1 MHLVVRRPQ
10 GLAVLAVLLL
20 LSGAVFAQGPADSAQ
35 GPNDSQPENPLKKL
49 SLEQLGN
56 VEVTTVSKEPEQVW
70 NTPAAITVL
79 TNEDIRR
86 SGATSILEALRL
98 VPGVD
103 MARNDSIGYS
113 VGIRGFETVFSK
125 GLLVMIDGRSLY
137 NTLFGGVYQD
147 LPDYPL
153 DDIDRIE
160 VIRGP
165 GATVWGSNAVN
176 GVINIISKKASDTQ
190 GGLVLTGGGTL
201 DQFRN
206 TLRYGGK
213 HGNMAYRV
221 YEESFSLGPEFHVGP
236 VPVNNYDD
244 WWTVRGGFRTDWTLS
259 SRDTLTF
266 QGDIFSSREGEQTSI
281 AVFNPPSE
289 INPVFRDTVSGGN
302 LLLHWNH
309 ILSNTSDFRVQTYY
323 DRVDRDRPQFDEHRD
338 NFDIDFVF
346 HKAVNSWNDVLLGA
360 GVRVN
365 PDKISTH
372 NPGSVDFFPANRTD
386 ALYSGFVQDEVK
398 LIPDKLSLTLGIKL
412 EHNDFSGFEFQPTG
426 RLLYRPR
433 PHQSYWV
440 AVTRAVQTPSRLDED
455 INIAAFAAAT
465 PPTFIRLIGQKSY
478 DSEPAVDYEAGY
490 RQLITS
496 HVYFDVAAFHN
507 SFHGLESVGNPAL
520 AIEATPPLPHAA
532 LDLFFLNGVAGNTDG
547 AEFSPNWQ
555 VRSWMQLSGSYSY
568 LTMNFVST
576 AGTIGTA
583 VAHNL
588 THSGPRNRVV
598 FTPRIELPGKFEIDP
613 TYRYEGSIA
622 PDANNPIPAYQTLDL
637 RLGRRLGSR
646 LDVSIVGQNLLQPHH
661 LEGNNLIG
669 IRRGVYAKLT
679 WKRE

>member
-1 MHLVVRRPQ
+1 MDLFVRRSQ
-10 GLAVLAVLLL
+10 SLALLAAILLFL
-20 LSGAVFAQGPADSAQ
+20 PEIAIAQS
-35 GPNDSQPENPLKKL
+35 PNDSQPDNPLKKL
-49 SLEQLGN
+49 TLEQLGN
-56 VEVTTVSKEPEQVW
+56 VEVTSVNKEPESVW
-70 NTPAAITVL
+70 NTPAAISVL

-86 SGATSILEALRL
+86 SGVTTILDALRL

-103 MARNDSIGYS
+103 ISRNDAIGYS

-125 GLLVMIDGRSLY
+125 GLLIMIDGRSLY

-153 DDIDRIE
+153 EDIDRIE

-165 GATVWGSNAVN
+165 GATVWGANAVN
-176 GVINIISKKASDTQ
+176 GVINIITKSSKDTQ
-190 GGLVLTGGGTL
+190 GGLVSVGGGSV

-206 TLRYGGK
+206 TVRYGGK
-213 HGNMAYRV
+213 HGKMTYRV
-221 YEESFSLGPEFHVGP
+221 YEESFSIGPEFHSQP
-236 VPVNNYDD
+236 RTVNNYDD
-244 WWTVRGGFRTDWTLS
+244 WWTARGGFRTDWEAG

-289 INPVFRDTVSGGN
+289 IFPIFRDRVSGGN
-302 LLLHWNH
+302 LLLHWKH
-309 ILSNTSDFRVQTYY
+309 TLTTTSDIALQTYV
-323 DRVDRDRPQFDEHRD
+323 DRVDRDRPQFGEKRD
-338 NFDIDFVF
+338 NFDIDVVY
-346 HKAVNSWNDVLLGA
+346 HRATSVWNDLLLG
-360 GVRVN
+360 GGFRVN

-372 NPGSVDFFPANRTD
+372 NPGSVDFLPAIRRD
-386 ALYSGFVQDEVK
+386 KLYTGFIQDEIKFV
-398 LIPDKLSLTLGIKL
+398 PDKLSLTVGVKL
-412 EHNDFSGFEFQPTG
+412 EHNAFSGFEFQPTG

-455 INIAAFAAAT
+455 VNIAAFAAAN
-465 PPTFIRLIGQKSY
+465 PPTFIRLIGRKAY

-496 HVYFDVAAFHN
+496 HFYFDVAAFHN
-507 SFHGLESVGNPAL
+507 SFHGLESIGDPAL
-520 AIEATPPLPHAA
+520 AIETSPAPTHAA

-576 AGTIGTA
+576 AGPFGA
-583 VAHNL
+583 SVAHNF
-588 THSGPRNRVV
+588 THAGPHHRVV
-598 FTPRIELPGKFEIDP
+598 FTPRIDLPGKFEIDP
-613 TYRYEGSIA
+613 TYRYEGAIA
-622 PDANNPIPAYQTLDL
+622 PDSNNPVRAYQTFDF
-637 RLGRRLGSR
+637 RVGRSLGNR
-646 LDVSIVGQNLLQPHH
+646 LDFSVIGQNLLQPHH
-661 LEGNNLIG
+661 VEGSSQLG

-679 WKRE
+679 WKRD

>member
-1 MHLVVRRPQ
+1 MDLFVRRSQ
-10 GLAVLAVLLL
+10 SLALLAAILLFL
-20 LSGAVFAQGPADSAQ
+20 PEIAIAQS
-35 GPNDSQPENPLKKL
+35 PNDSQPDNPLKKL
-49 SLEQLGN
+49 TLEQLGN
-56 VEVTTVSKEPEQVW
+56 VEVTSVNKEPESVW
-70 NTPAAITVL
+70 NTPAAISVL

-86 SGATSILEALRL
+86 SGVTTILDSLRL

-103 MARNDSIGYS
+103 ISRNDAIGYS

-125 GLLVMIDGRSLY
+125 GLLIMIDGRSLY

-153 DDIDRIE
+153 EDIDRIE

-165 GATVWGSNAVN
+165 GATVWGANAVN
-176 GVINIISKKASDTQ
+176 GVINIITKSSKDTQ
-190 GGLVLTGGGTL
+190 GGLVSVGGGSV

-206 TLRYGGK
+206 TVRYGGK
-213 HGNMAYRV
+213 HGKMTYRV
-221 YEESFSLGPEFHVGP
+221 YEESFSIGPEFHSQPGT
-236 VPVNNYDD
+236 VNNYDD
-244 WWTVRGGFRTDWTLS
+244 WWTARGGFRTDWEAG

-289 INPVFRDTVSGGN
+289 IFPIFRDRVSGGN
-302 LLLHWNH
+302 LLLHWKH
-309 ILSNTSDFRVQTYY
+309 TLTTTSDIALQTYV
-323 DRVDRDRPQFDEHRD
+323 DRVDRDRPQFGEKRD
-338 NFDIDFVF
+338 NFDIDVVY
-346 HKAVNSWNDVLLGA
+346 HRATSVWNDLLLG
-360 GVRVN
+360 GGFRVN

-372 NPGSVDFFPANRTD
+372 NPGSVDFLPAIRRD
-386 ALYSGFVQDEVK
+386 KLYTGFIQDEIKFV
-398 LIPDKLSLTLGIKL
+398 PDKLSLTVGIKL
-412 EHNDFSGFEFQPTG
+412 EHNAFSGFEFQPTG

-455 INIAAFAAAT
+455 VNIAAFAAAN
-465 PPTFIRLIGQKSY
+465 PPTFIRLIGRKAY

-496 HVYFDVAAFHN
+496 HFYFDVAAFHN
-507 SFHGLESVGNPAL
+507 SFHGLESIGDPAL
-520 AIEATPPLPHAA
+520 AIETSPAPTHAA

-576 AGTIGTA
+576 AGPFGA
-583 VAHNL
+583 SVAHNF
-588 THSGPRNRVV
+588 THAGPHHRVV
-598 FTPRIELPGKFEIDP
+598 FTPRIDLPGKFEIDP
-613 TYRYEGSIA
+613 TYRYEGAIA
-622 PDANNPIPAYQTLDL
+622 PDSNNPVRAYQTFDF
-637 RLGRRLGSR
+637 RVGRSLGNR
-646 LDVSIVGQNLLQPHH
+646 LDFSVIGQNLLQPHH
-661 LEGNNLIG
+661 VEGSSQLG

-679 WKRE
+679 WKRD

>member
-1 MHLVVRRPQ
+1 MDLFVRRSQ
-10 GLAVLAVLLL
+10 SLALLAAILLFL
-20 LSGAVFAQGPADSAQ
+20 PEIAIAQS
-35 GPNDSQPENPLKKL
+35 PNDSQPDNPLKKL
-49 SLEQLGN
+49 TLEQLGN
-56 VEVTTVSKEPEQVW
+56 VEVTSVNKEPESVW
-70 NTPAAITVL
+70 NTPAAISVL

-86 SGATSILEALRL
+86 SGVTTILDALRL

-103 MARNDSIGYS
+103 ISRNDAIGYS

-125 GLLVMIDGRSLY
+125 GLLIMIDGRSLY

-153 DDIDRIE
+153 EDIDRIE

-165 GATVWGSNAVN
+165 GATVWGANAVN
-176 GVINIISKKASDTQ
+176 GVINIITKSSKDTQ
-190 GGLVLTGGGTL
+190 GGLVSVGGGSV

-206 TLRYGGK
+206 TVRYGGK
-213 HGNMAYRV
+213 HGKMTYRV
-221 YEESFSLGPEFHVGP
+221 YEESFSIGPEFHSQPGT
-236 VPVNNYDD
+236 VNNYDD
-244 WWTVRGGFRTDWTLS
+244 WWTARGGFRTDWEAG

-289 INPVFRDTVSGGN
+289 IFPIFRDRVSGGN
-302 LLLHWNH
+302 LLLHWKH
-309 ILSNTSDFRVQTYY
+309 TLTTTSDIALQTYV
-323 DRVDRDRPQFDEHRD
+323 DRVDRDRPQFGEKRD
-338 NFDIDFVF
+338 NFDIDVVY
-346 HKAVNSWNDVLLGA
+346 HRATSVWNDLLLG
-360 GVRVN
+360 GGFRVN

-372 NPGSVDFFPANRTD
+372 NPGSVDFLPAIRRD
-386 ALYSGFVQDEVK
+386 KLYTGFIQDEIKFV
-398 LIPDKLSLTLGIKL
+398 PDKLSLTVGVKL
-412 EHNDFSGFEFQPTG
+412 EHNAFSGFEFQPTG

-455 INIAAFAAAT
+455 VNIAAFAAAN
-465 PPTFIRLIGQKSY
+465 PPTFIRLIGRKAY

-496 HVYFDVAAFHN
+496 HFYFDVAAFHN
-507 SFHGLESVGNPAL
+507 SFHGLESIGDPAL
-520 AIEATPPLPHAA
+520 AIETSPAPTHAA

-576 AGTIGTA
+576 AGPFGA
-583 VAHNL
+583 SVAHNF
-588 THSGPRNRVV
+588 THAGPHHRVV
-598 FTPRIELPGKFEIDP
+598 FTPRIDLPGKFEIDP
-613 TYRYEGSIA
+613 TYRYEGAIA
-622 PDANNPIPAYQTLDL
+622 PDSNNPVRAYQTFDF
-637 RLGRRLGSR
+637 RVGRSLGNR
-646 LDVSIVGQNLLQPHH
+646 LDFSVIGQNLLQPHH
-661 LEGNNLIG
+661 VEGSSQLG

-679 WKRE
+679 WKRD

>member
-1 MHLVVRRPQ
+1 MDLFVRRFQ
-10 GLAVLAVLLL
+10 SLALLAAILLFL
-20 LSGAVFAQGPADSAQ
+20 PEIAIAQS
-35 GPNDSQPENPLKKL
+35 PNDSQPDNPLKKL
-49 SLEQLGN
+49 TLEQLGN
-56 VEVTTVSKEPEQVW
+56 VEVTSVNKEPESVW
-70 NTPAAITVL
+70 NTPAAISVL

-86 SGATSILEALRL
+86 SGVTTILDALRL

-103 MARNDSIGYS
+103 ISRNDAIGYS

-125 GLLVMIDGRSLY
+125 GLLIMIDGRSLY

-153 DDIDRIE
+153 EDIDRIE

-165 GATVWGSNAVN
+165 GATVWGANAVN
-176 GVINIISKKASDTQ
+176 GVINIITKSSKDTQ
-190 GGLVLTGGGTL
+190 GGLVSVGGGSV

-206 TLRYGGK
+206 TVRYGGK
-213 HGNMAYRV
+213 HGKMTYRV
-221 YEESFSLGPEFHVGP
+221 YEESFSIGPEFHSQP
-236 VPVNNYDD
+236 RTVNNYDD
-244 WWTVRGGFRTDWTLS
+244 WWTARGGFRTDWEAG

-289 INPVFRDTVSGGN
+289 IFPIFRDRVSGGN
-302 LLLHWNH
+302 LLLHWKH
-309 ILSNTSDFRVQTYY
+309 TLTTTSDIALQTYV
-323 DRVDRDRPQFDEHRD
+323 DRVDRDRPQFGEKRD
-338 NFDIDFVF
+338 NFDIDVVY
-346 HKAVNSWNDVLLGA
+346 HRATSVWNDLLLG
-360 GVRVN
+360 GGFRVN

-372 NPGSVDFFPANRTD
+372 NPGSVDFLPAIRRD
-386 ALYSGFVQDEVK
+386 KLYTGFIQDEIKFV
-398 LIPDKLSLTLGIKL
+398 PDKLSLTVGIKL
-412 EHNDFSGFEFQPTG
+412 EHNAFSGFEFQPTG

-455 INIAAFAAAT
+455 VNIAAFAAAN
-465 PPTFIRLIGQKSY
+465 PPTFIRLIGRKAY

-496 HVYFDVAAFHN
+496 HFYFDVAAFHN
-507 SFHGLESVGNPAL
+507 SFHGLESIGDPAL
-520 AIEATPPLPHAA
+520 AIETSPAPTHAA

-576 AGTIGTA
+576 AGPFGA
-583 VAHNL
+583 SVAHNF
-588 THSGPRNRVV
+588 THAGPHHRVV
-598 FTPRIELPGKFEIDP
+598 FTPRIDLPGKFEIDP
-613 TYRYEGSIA
+613 TYRYEGAIA
-622 PDANNPIPAYQTLDL
+622 PDSNNPVRAYQTFDF
-637 RLGRRLGSR
+637 RVGRSLGNR
-646 LDVSIVGQNLLQPHH
+646 LDFSVIGQNLLQPHH
-661 LEGNNLIG
+661 VEGSSQLG

-679 WKRE
+679 WKRD

>member
-1 MHLVVRRPQ
+1 MDLFVRRFQ
-10 GLAVLAVLLL
+10 SLALLAAILLFL
-20 LSGAVFAQGPADSAQ
+20 PEIAIAQS
-35 GPNDSQPENPLKKL
+35 PNDSQPDNPLKKL
-49 SLEQLGN
+49 TLEQLGN
-56 VEVTTVSKEPEQVW
+56 VEVTSVNKEPESVW
-70 NTPAAITVL
+70 NTPAAISVL

-86 SGATSILEALRL
+86 SGVTTILDALRL

-103 MARNDSIGYS
+103 ISRNDAIGYS

-125 GLLVMIDGRSLY
+125 GLLIMIDGRSLY

-153 DDIDRIE
+153 EDIDRIE

-165 GATVWGSNAVN
+165 GATVWGANAVN
-176 GVINIISKKASDTQ
+176 GVINIITKSSKDTQ
-190 GGLVLTGGGTL
+190 GGLVSVGGGSV

-206 TLRYGGK
+206 TVRYGGK
-213 HGNMAYRV
+213 HGKMTYRV
-221 YEESFSLGPEFHVGP
+221 YEESFSIGPEFHSQP
-236 VPVNNYDD
+236 RTVNNYDD
-244 WWTVRGGFRTDWTLS
+244 WWTARGGFRTDWEAG

-289 INPVFRDTVSGGN
+289 IFPIFRDRVSGGN
-302 LLLHWNH
+302 LLLHWKH
-309 ILSNTSDFRVQTYY
+309 TLTTTSDISLQTYV
-323 DRVDRDRPQFDEHRD
+323 DRVDRDRPQFGEKRD
-338 NFDIDFVF
+338 NFDIDVVY
-346 HKAVNSWNDVLLGA
+346 HRATSVWNDLLLG
-360 GVRVN
+360 GGFRVN

-372 NPGSVDFFPANRTD
+372 NPGSVDFLPAIRRD
-386 ALYSGFVQDEVK
+386 KLYTGFIQDEIKFV
-398 LIPDKLSLTLGIKL
+398 PDKLSLTVGVKL
-412 EHNDFSGFEFQPTG
+412 EHNAFSGFEFQPTG

-455 INIAAFAAAT
+455 VNIAAFAAAN
-465 PPTFIRLIGQKSY
+465 PPTFIRLIGRKAY

-496 HVYFDVAAFHN
+496 HFYFDVAAFHN
-507 SFHGLESVGNPAL
+507 SFHGLESIGDPAL
-520 AIEATPPLPHAA
+520 AIETSPAPTHAA

-576 AGTIGTA
+576 AGPFGA
-583 VAHNL
+583 SVAHNF
-588 THSGPRNRVV
+588 THAGPHHRVV
-598 FTPRIELPGKFEIDP
+598 FTPRIDLPGKFEIDP
-613 TYRYEGSIA
+613 TYRYEGAIA
-622 PDANNPIPAYQTLDL
+622 PDSNNPVRAYQTFDF
-637 RLGRRLGSR
+637 RVGRSLGNR
-646 LDVSIVGQNLLQPHH
+646 LDFSVIGQNLLQPHH
-661 LEGNNLIG
+661 VEGSSQLG

-679 WKRE
+679 WKRD

>member
-1 MHLVVRRPQ
+1 MDLFVRRSQ
-10 GLAVLAVLLL
+10 SLALLAAILLFL
-20 LSGAVFAQGPADSAQ
+20 PEIAIAQ
-35 GPNDSQPENPLKKL
+35 GPNDSQPDNPLKKL
-49 SLEQLGN
+49 TLEQLGN
-56 VEVTTVSKEPEQVW
+56 VEVTSVSKEPESVW
-70 NTPAAITVL
+70 NTPAAISVL

-86 SGATSILEALRL
+86 SGVTTILDALRL

-103 MARNDSIGYS
+103 ISRNDAIGYS

-125 GLLVMIDGRSLY
+125 GLLIMIDGRSLY

-153 DDIDRIE
+153 EDIDRIE

-165 GATVWGSNAVN
+165 GATVWGANAVN
-176 GVINIISKKASDTQ
+176 GVINIITKSSKDTQ
-190 GGLVLTGGGTL
+190 GGLVSVGGGSV

-206 TLRYGGK
+206 TVRYGGK
-213 HGNMAYRV
+213 HGKMTYRV
-221 YEESFSLGPEFHVGP
+221 YEESFSIGPEFHSQP
-236 VPVNNYDD
+236 RTVNNYDD
-244 WWTVRGGFRTDWTLS
+244 WWTARGGFRTDWEAG

-289 INPVFRDTVSGGN
+289 IFPIFRDRVSGGN
-302 LLLHWNH
+302 LLLHWKH
-309 ILSNTSDFRVQTYY
+309 TLSTTSDIALQTYV
-323 DRVDRDRPQFDEHRD
+323 DRVDRDRPQFGEKRD
-338 NFDIDFVF
+338 NFDIDVVY
-346 HKAVNSWNDVLLGA
+346 HRATSVWNDLLLG
-360 GVRVN
+360 GGFRVN

-372 NPGSVDFFPANRTD
+372 NPGSVDFLPAIRRD
-386 ALYSGFVQDEVK
+386 KLYTGFIQDEIKFV
-398 LIPDKLSLTLGIKL
+398 PDKLSLTVGIKL
-412 EHNDFSGFEFQPTG
+412 EHNAFSGFEFQPTG

-455 INIAAFAAAT
+455 VNIAAFAAAN
-465 PPTFIRLIGQKSY
+465 PPTFIRLIGRKAY

-496 HVYFDVAAFHN
+496 HFYFDVAAFHN
-507 SFHGLESVGNPAL
+507 SFHGLESIGDPAL
-520 AIEATPPLPHAA
+520 AIETSPAPTHAA

-576 AGTIGTA
+576 AGPFGA
-583 VAHNL
+583 SVAHNF
-588 THSGPRNRVV
+588 THAGPHHRVV
-598 FTPRIELPGKFEIDP
+598 FTPRIDLPGKFEIDP
-613 TYRYEGSIA
+613 TYRYEGAIA
-622 PDANNPIPAYQTLDL
+622 PDSNNPVRAYQTFDF
-637 RLGRRLGSR
+637 RVGRSLGSR
-646 LDVSIVGQNLLQPHH
+646 LDFSVIGQNLLQPHH
-661 LEGNNLIG
+661 VEGSSQLG

-679 WKRE
+679 WKRD